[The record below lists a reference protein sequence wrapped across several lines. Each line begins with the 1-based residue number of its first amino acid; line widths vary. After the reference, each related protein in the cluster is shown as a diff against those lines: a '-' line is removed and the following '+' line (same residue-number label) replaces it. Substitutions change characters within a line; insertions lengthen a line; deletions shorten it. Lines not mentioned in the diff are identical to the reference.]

1 MYEKQQKLRAMMK
14 MHGLGDM
21 AYWTISYC
29 YFLVISLLYMFL
41 LVAFGVVV
49 GKMIPPTV
57 LLRKVPYSTINKISM
72 TF

>member
-1 MYEKQQKLRAMMK
+1 MK

-41 LVAFGVVV
+41 LVVFGAVV
-49 GKMIPPTV
+49 GKIIPPTF
-57 LLRKVPYSTINKISM
+57 LLRKVPCITINKISM